1 MSEGPG
7 LAAKV
12 GLIHDALDRSGIPH
26 AIGGALAL
34 AYYGEPR
41 VTVDVDVNLFIG
53 ADGFDEVAAILA
65 AIGVNAE
72 ADPQEVERDG
82 QVRLWWG
89 ENPVDLFFEYDSFHR
104 AMGEQARVV
113 PFGDGTIP
121 ILAPEHL
128 IVCKAAFDRTKDWL
142 DIEQMVIAVPG
153 LDRTAVDRWLVHVIG
168 PDDERISR
176 FEQLWIEYR

>member
-1 MSEGPG
+1 MSVEPG

-12 GLIHDALDRSGIPH
+12 ERIHDALDRSGIPH
-26 AIGGALAL
+26 AVGGALAL

-41 VTVDVDVNLFIG
+41 VTVDVDLNLFVG
-53 ADGFDEVAAILA
+53 ADEFDEVAGILG
-65 AIGVNAE
+65 AIGVDAG
-72 ADPQEVERDG
+72 AVGQEVERNG

-104 AMGEQARVV
+104 AMGEQVRTV

-128 IVCKAAFDRTKDWL
+128 VVCKAAFDRTKDWL
-142 DIEQMVIAVPG
+142 DIEQIVVAVSG
-153 LDRTAVDRWLVHVIG
+153 LDRREIERWLIHLIG
-168 PDDERISR
+168 PGDARIAR
-176 FEQLWIEYR
+176 FEQLWNQYR

>member
-1 MSEGPG
+1 MSAGPG

-12 GLIHDALDRSGIPH
+12 ELIHDALDRSGIPH

-41 VTVDVDVNLFIG
+41 VTVDVDINLFIG
-53 ADGFDEVAAILA
+53 ADGFGEVAGILGS
-65 AIGVNAE
+65 IGVSTE

-104 AMGEQARVV
+104 SMGEHTRTV

-128 IVCKAAFDRTKDWL
+128 IVCKSAFDRTKDWL
-142 DIEQMVIAVPG
+142 DIEQMVIAVPD
-153 LDRTAVDRWLVHVIG
+153 LDRSEIDRWLDHVIG
-168 PDDERISR
+168 PGDERIGRFSR
-176 FEQLWIEYR
+176 LWDEYR

>member
-1 MSEGPG
+1 MSGGPG

-12 GLIHDALDRSGIPH
+12 GLIHDALDRAGIPH

-41 VTVDVDVNLFIG
+41 VTIDVDVNLFIG
-53 ADGFDEVAAILA
+53 TDEFDEVAAILS

-72 ADPQEVERDG
+72 AEPQEVERDG

-104 AMGEQARVV
+104 AMGEHTRVV

-128 IVCKAAFDRTKDWL
+128 IVCKAAFDRPKDWL
-142 DIEQMVIAVPG
+142 DIEQMVIAVPE
-153 LDRTAVDRWLVHVIG
+153 LDRMEVDGWLVHVIG
-168 PDDERISR
+168 PDDERIGR
-176 FEQLWIEYR
+176 FDGLWHEYR